1 MFGSEILSYNT
12 LIVLVGTS
20 LLGGTS
26 GLIGTFAV
34 LRRRSLTGDALAHA
48 ALPGLCLA
56 FMVWGERNLFMMLLG
71 AFISGL
77 LGIGIISGLRAW
89 TRIKEDAAIGIV
101 LSVFFGAGI
110 VLSRII
116 QNHVSSG
123 SKSGLD
129 SYILGKTAG
138 MLSYDVYLI
147 AALALG
153 SLLVVLAFSKE
164 FQLISFDTPF
174 AIVQGWP
181 ALLLDLILMSLIAVV
196 VVIGLPAVGV
206 VMIAALL
213 ILPGASARFWSDR
226 LPTMIQV
233 SIFIGFLTGVV
244 GTLTSATFS
253 LMPAGPLIV
262 LVGTAFFLFSVFFAP
277 RRGVVSRQLREMSFR
292 RGLARQRLLNLF
304 LDSEDSL
311 NSEISLTTITDSRA
325 AFPGFERSLDLAQRD
340 GVILSKDGHHFQL
353 TNYGRTLALKVYRR
367 DRLRRLIWNE
377 RPDLSAYCQNDED
390 LDDLLRNSTPE
401 GVELRARLDRLDK
414 LRSPPPRSPEE
425 LDDRKSLA

>member
-1 MFGSEILSYNT
+1 MFSADFLSYNT
-12 LIVLVGTS
+12 FIVLVGTS

-34 LRRRSLTGDALAHA
+34 LRKRSLTGDALSHA

-56 FMVWGERNLFMMLLG
+56 FMIWGERNLFVMLFG
-71 AFISGL
+71 AFLSGL

-116 QNHVSSG
+116 QNHVTAG
-123 SKSGLD
+123 SKAGLD

-147 AALALG
+147 AGLALS
-153 SLLVVLAFSKE
+153 SLLVVLLLCKE
-164 FQLISFDTPF
+164 FQLISFDTSF

-181 ALLLDLILMSLIAVV
+181 ALFLDLILMSLIAVV

-206 VMIAALL
+206 VMMAALL
-213 ILPGASARFWSDR
+213 ILPGASARFWTER
-226 LPTMIQV
+226 LSTMIQI
-233 SIFIGFLTGVV
+233 SILIGFLTGVV

-262 LVGTAFFLFSVFFAP
+262 LVGTGFFLFSVLFAP
-277 RRGVVSRQLREMSFR
+277 RRGVIARQLHELNFR
-292 RGLARQRLLNLF
+292 RELARQRLLNLF
-304 LDSEDSL
+304 VDTDKSL
-311 NSEISLTTITDSRA
+311 KPRISLPEIASSRIS
-325 AFPGFERSLDLAQRD
+325 FPGIERSLDLALRD
-340 GVILSKDGHHFQL
+340 GVLQSEDPRSYRL
-353 TNYGRTLALKVYRR
+353 TNYGRTLAVQVHQRNL
-367 DRLRRLIWNE
+367 LRHLIWNE
-377 RPDLSAYCQNDED
+377 RPDLAAYCQDDDD

-401 GVELRARLDRLDK
+401 AIELRSRLEARG
-414 LRSPPPRSPEE
+414 E
-425 LDDRKSLA
+425 LLSAAPQQGGID